1 MRLQLLNKQIIDERE
16 EGLANKAG
24 AETAVFL
31 FLALTVFSVGSI
43 FTSKVGLSPIM
54 VVALLIVSGLYYSVR
69 CQRLGVKFISYSY
82 LNATG
87 IVAVTLILSLFI
99 WALNFQLNQAVYHA
113 NPFHSKFL
121 LVLPITFLLNLPIV
135 WGMNTLVM
143 LLAKVEKKRYEAYLD
158 QLEKEE

>member
-24 AETAVFL
+24 AETAGFL
-31 FLALTVFSVGSI
+31 FPCLNCFSVGSI

-82 LNATG
+82 LNVTG
-87 IVAVTLILSLFI
+87 IVAVTLVLSLFI
-99 WALNFQLNQAVYHA
+99 WAQNFQLNQAVYHS
-113 NPFHSKFL
+113 NPFHSKIL
-121 LVLPITFLLNLPIV
+121 ASASHHLSPESSDCMGRTF
-135 WGMNTLVM
+135 VM
-143 LLAKVEKKRYEAYLD
+143 LVVN
-158 QLEKEE
+158 

>member
-24 AETAVFL
+24 AETAGFL

-69 CQRLGVKFISYSY
+69 CQRLGIRFISYSY
-82 LNATG
+82 LNLTG
-87 IVAVTLILSLFI
+87 VVVVTSILSLFI
-99 WALNFQLNQAVYHA
+99 WVQNFQLNQTIYQSNH
-113 NPFHSKFL
+113 FHTKFL

-135 WGMNTLVM
+135 WGVNTLVM